1 MQWVPLIQKIQQAG
15 KSVVVDLELDEIDK
29 FMAAVD
35 PTAIMLWVPAEPKDQ
50 PDVLERV
57 KRW

>member
-1 MQWVPLIQKIQQAG
+1 
-15 KSVVVDLELDEIDK
+15 
-29 FMAAVD
+29 VD